1 MNTKEKIT
9 AAKKRI
15 NELETLIRYWSM
27 KKLLKN
33 KDFIKLLK

>member
-15 NELETLIRYWSM
+15 NELKTLIRYWSM
-27 KKLLKN
+27 KKTIEKQRLYQ
-33 KDFIKLLK
+33 II

>member
-1 MNTKEKIT
+1 MQTKDKII

-27 KKLLKN
+27 KRVIEKQRLYQ
-33 KDFIKLLK
+33 IT

>member
-15 NELETLIRYWSM
+15 KELETLIRYWSM
-27 KKLLKN
+27 KKTIEKQR
-33 KDFIKLLK
+33 FYQIT

>member
-1 MNTKEKIT
+1 MNTKEKIS

-27 KKLLKN
+27 KKTIEKQRL
-33 KDFIKLLK
+33 FQIT